1 MQNKNLI
8 IETEAFSNEMQ
19 LLFLCSIKDLST
31 EQEEKIRKIIKA
43 GINWELFLQI
53 VKKHRIYMLVYNNL
67 TKIKIVD
74 VDERA
79 LKTLQQINQQKV
91 MQSVKLAGELVRLVR
106 LLNNNGIRALSL
118 KGPLLAREIYGDIAF
133 RYSKDLDI
141 IIAEQDLE
149 KTDKLLLANGF
160 KNADMEINLSPKQ
173 KAHIIK
179 TNHHFVYQKPGG
191 IIIELHW
198 RDNSESTKFQFDKL
212 WFKRRE
218 LILSG
223 QSINVLSAEDEFIY
237 LLIHGAIHGYTRLR
251 WLCDIAEIIKKDQL
265 SWNEIINKATGMN
278 IMEVLVQTVILCESL
293 LSVNIPEALKAPLAG
308 NKLGKKMAIKA
319 IPLIIETDEDAF
331 LPGQPLNMHLRKYT
345 LLRSKGIKSKL
356 NYLIARFYPGL
367 IDYETIDFSDRFF
380 FMYYITRPFFKIQ
393 RMMNKSS

>member
-91 MQSVKLAGELVRLVR
+91 MQSVKLAGELVRLAR

-331 LPGQPLNMHLRKYT
+331 LPGQPLNMHLRKYI

>member
-91 MQSVKLAGELVRLVR
+91 MQSVKLAGELVRLAR

-293 LSVNIPEALKAPLAG
+293 LSVNIPEALKAPLSG

>member
-91 MQSVKLAGELVRLVR
+91 MQSVKLAGELVRLAR